1 MVIINLL
8 LEELIFLRDLVW
20 LFIIFIGLPA
30 LIAIIPLAL
39 FWMTFKVFNLIR
51 RNKPLLAVL
60 VAASIITILG
70 IVGGFYKEIGYFL
83 MASTVLIFPW
93 AIFLFYSVMILLLLV
108 IYLVND
114 LFFKKKLS
122 IAKRVAIGILIMI
135 YILPIFHFIY
145 VLRMFL
151 NQVSWGIPL

>member
-8 LEELIFLRDLVW
+8 LDELIFLRDLVW
-20 LFIIFIGLPA
+20 LFIIFMGLPA

-60 VAASIITILG
+60 VAASIIAILG

-145 VLRMFL
+145 VLRMLL